1 MAVPKQIARRRRQKV
16 AESEGQVP
24 SFFGFHQSCCRGGG
38 LAIFP
43 LLGLA
48 DVNINY
54 PKLGKYFSFCRGG
67 CKFERAGLL
76 PPEPRFGL
84 YTFENTVINL

>member
-1 MAVPKQIARRRRQKV
+1 
-16 AESEGQVP
+16 
-24 SFFGFHQSCCRGGG
+24 

-43 LLGLA
+43 LLGFA
-48 DVNINY
+48 DINKNY
-54 PKLGKYFSFCRGG
+54 PKWVNTFPSVRGG

-76 PPEPRFGL
+76 PPEPRSGL